1 MRAAEQVRGIPE
13 ASLHTHS
20 LHTSPDSDALSF
32 SPLPPPAELDF
43 QRFFANVLEDETGY
57 RDWVYLKKHEN
68 ILMPGGLDEYA
79 FEQVS
84 SGNLLIPVDEEF
96 YTESELAELDAG
108 PTQGAVASSG
118 KGSGKGPG
126 GKGGGKG
133 GGKSGLTTAASK
145 DAGGDVVSG
154 QVHMSSNG
162 QDYFNHVDTM
172 GPEVE
177 GAIMIALWAIVF
189 SPAQRAALV
198 IAGTARAA
206 AFGFRYDQK

>member
-1 MRAAEQVRGIPE
+1 
-13 ASLHTHS
+13 
-20 LHTSPDSDALSF
+20 
-32 SPLPPPAELDF
+32 
-43 QRFFANVLEDETGY
+43 
-57 RDWVYLKKHEN
+57 
-68 ILMPGGLDEYA
+68 MPGLDEYA

-108 PTQGAVASSG
+108 PTQGAAASSG
-118 KGSGKGPG
+118 KGTGKGPG
-126 GKGGGKG
+126 GTGGGTGGGKN
-133 GGKSGLTTAASK
+133 GLTTAATK
-145 DAGGDVVSG
+145 DAGGDFVSG
-154 QVHMSSNG
+154 QVNMSSNG